1 MLMVV
6 IIAWHFLDQEEQGK
20 SKKQVIDQT
29 FEVMNT
35 RITSMEEYLKNNPNA
50 EHRSNLTR
58 VKGRFFEAQ
67 SQNIELRELA
77 DVLGLVGEMEMQVYG
92 LKEDDKKI
100 VFNDASVRG
109 LIIKIRSHS

>member
-1 MLMVV
+1 MEIKV
-6 IIAWHFLDQEEQGK
+6 ISIGLTEALTAEQLVKLDQEEQGK
-20 SKKQVIDQT
+20 SQKQVVDQT

-35 RITSMEEYLKNNPNA
+35 ITSMEEYLKNNPNA

-77 DVLGLVGEMEMQVYG
+77 DVLGLVGKWRCKSTVS
-92 LKEDDKKI
+92 KKM
-100 VFNDASVRG
+100 
-109 LIIKIRSHS
+109 IKR